1 MNGKQTKFGNRQVL
15 IVVVLLLASYLLS
28 GCAFLGLPCNRCKPC
43 EDREYK
49 VSLKDSL
56 GEVVDSF
63 IVTSDSAAKQ
73 FKEKIPIKLF
83 YADDSKPVLSSIFFD
98 FESTEIPEEYTT
110 FDKTGEIDEK
120 SLYQVDPLSNALAV
134 VLVRMRN
141 NPSIK
146 ITLRYKLPSGSQNE
160 NSSNKVRA
168 ENVKKYLI
176 EKGIDSSRISI
187 SNEPLEHLTS
197 LNPKS
202 DIEDR
207 QEDNARIDIYSGSED
222 LSDPVI
228 YDDLIEID
236 SAGVKNITFDVSIKN
251 QNGNCPATIII
262 LKNGNVP
269 LAKETVEN
277 SEMQSLSYS
286 IEYLMDEKDLKDLS
300 ETGELR
306 MKFEIKC
313 DGGER
318 GCFCEE
324 DLKIDSFEAGFE
336 LVADTVHV
344 SRLLITLYDYD
355 SCDLT
360 ATAKRQIR
368 NFLSTFFYSSITVLN
383 IEVQG
388 FACKLGSSTYN
399 AKLANSRADSV
410 IGFIKSKWPLLAKVV
425 HKKIYI
431 PGTYPDK
438 IESNDSPQERAYSRS
453 AQIVVK
459 WKY

>member
-63 IVTSDSAAKQ
+63 IVTSDNAAKQ
-73 FKEKIPIKLF
+73 FKEKIPIKLI
-83 YADDSKPVLSSIFFD
+83 YADDSRPVLGSIFFD
-98 FESTEIPEEYTT
+98 LESTGIPEEYTT
-110 FDKTGEIDEK
+110 FDKTGEIGENNINK
-120 SLYQVDPLSNALAV
+120 IEPLSNTLAV
-134 VLVRMRN
+134 VLIRMRN
-141 NPSIK
+141 DSTIK
-146 ITLRYKLPSGSQNE
+146 ITLRYKLPSGSKDE
-160 NSSNKVRA
+160 NSRRRVWA
-168 ENVKKYLI
+168 ENVNKYLI
-176 EKGIDSSRISI
+176 DAGIDSNRISI

-197 LNPKS
+197 LNPKL

-207 QEDNARIDIYSGSED
+207 QEDNARIDIYSGSAY

-251 QNGNCPATIII
+251 QDGNCPATIII

-277 SEMQSLSYS
+277 SEMQSLSYP
-286 IEYLMDEKDLKDLS
+286 IEYLMDEKDLKELS
-300 ETGELR
+300 EIGELR
-306 MKFEIKC
+306 MEFEIKC

-318 GCFCEE
+318 GCFCEK

-344 SRLLITLYDYD
+344 SRLMITLFDYD

-368 NFLSTFFYSSITVLN
+368 TFLATFFYSSITVLD
-383 IEVQG
+383 IEIQG
-388 FACKLGSSTYN
+388 FACKLGDQN
-399 AKLANSRADSV
+399 DNKKLANCRADSV
-410 IGFIKSKWPLLAKVV
+410 IDFIQSNFKPLAKYV
-425 HKKIYI
+425 YI
-431 PGTYPDK
+431 KPYTHETYPNK